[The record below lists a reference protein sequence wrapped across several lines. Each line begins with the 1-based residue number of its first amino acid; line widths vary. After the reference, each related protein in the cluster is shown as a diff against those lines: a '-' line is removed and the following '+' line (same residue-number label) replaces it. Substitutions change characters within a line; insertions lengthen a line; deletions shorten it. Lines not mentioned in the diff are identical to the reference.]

1 MPPEPTNPSHTILVV
16 DDDEFVLEIT
26 ARILVNAGYV
36 VITARDGED
45 AWDVI
50 VENPQ
55 KIDLLLTDISMPGAF
70 DGVELADRV
79 RECRPNLPILLITG
93 ISLRDQKPGSVGR
106 AWQPFLL
113 HPYVLRRLPRL
124 IGSPSGFPCFR
135 ALAIYCTPLSEFM

>member
-70 DGVELADRV
+70 DGIELAERV
-79 RECRPNLPILLITG
+79 RDRHHDLPILLMTG
-93 ISLRDQKPGSVGR
+93 VSLGDQHPRIVAR

-113 HPYVLRRLPRL
+113 RKPFTPDQLLTMVGKNLPL
-124 IGSPSGFPCFR
+124 
-135 ALAIYCTPLSEFM
+135 